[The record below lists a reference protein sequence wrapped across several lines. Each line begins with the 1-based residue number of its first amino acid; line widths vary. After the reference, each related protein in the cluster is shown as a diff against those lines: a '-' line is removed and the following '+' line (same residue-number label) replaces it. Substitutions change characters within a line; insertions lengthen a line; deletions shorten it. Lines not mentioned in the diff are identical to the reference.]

1 MTDFKPLKD
10 SVWLAVK
17 EDNVPK
23 FECACTELMKRAV
36 GDLFRVGWELC
47 PKKIEDVYDL
57 LDDISKWCHERWKEA
72 MERGDAPYEDVSPG
86 EGPLLVKK
94 VIQDAIGNN
103 SNKEDESEDKRLQQ
117 DERQPAPE

>member
-36 GDLFRVGWELC
+36 EDLFRVGWELY

-57 LDDISKWCHERWKEA
+57 LDDISTWCNDRWIEA
-72 MERGDAPYEDVSPG
+72 MQRGDAPSEDVSPG
-86 EGPLLVKK
+86 EGPMLVKK
-94 VIQDAIGNN
+94 VIQDALKK
-103 SNKEDESEDKRLQQ
+103 KEEEERENEEQASEDK
-117 DERQPAPE
+117 EA